1 MTGLVYTAST
11 WILPVLIAI
20 TLHEAAHGY
29 VAWKL
34 GDDTAKRLGRVTFN
48 PLRHVDPWGTIV
60 VPGLLLSLSNFVF
73 GWAKPVPVDF
83 SRLERPRRDM
93 VWVAAAGPAV
103 NIALATASAALL
115 HIVPLLPDA
124 VQVWVLENLQHSILI
139 NLVLAV
145 FNLLPLPPLDGG
157 RIAVGLLP
165 LGLARPLARMERF
178 GLFVI
183 IGVLFILPYA
193 GREIGVDLNVFP
205 WLVGTPVRFLMD
217 VIAGFTGLAP

>member
-1 MTGLVYTAST
+1 MDFVYTAST
-11 WILPVLIAI
+11 WIAPVLIAI

-29 VAWKL
+29 VAWRL

-48 PLRHVDPWGTIV
+48 PLRHVDPYGTIV
-60 VPGLLLSLSNFVF
+60 IPGLLVAFSNFVF

-103 NIALATASAALL
+103 NIALACASAALMHL
-115 HIVPLLPDA
+115 VPILPA
-124 VQVWVLENLQHSILI
+124 STQLWAFENLQNSIVV
-139 NLVLAV
+139 NLVLTV
-145 FNLLPLPPLDGG
+145 FNMLPLPPLDGG

-165 LGLARPLARMERF
+165 FPLARPLARMERF

-193 GREIGVDLNVFP
+193 GRELGVDLNVFP
-205 WLVGTPVRFLMD
+205 WLIGEPVRFLMG
-217 VIAGFTGLAP
+217 VIAGLAGFAP

>member
-1 MTGLVYTAST
+1 MDFAYTIST
-11 WILPVLIAI
+11 WIAPVLIAI

-48 PLRHVDPWGTIV
+48 PLRHVDPYGTIV
-60 VPGLLLSLSNFVF
+60 IPALLLSFSNFVF

-103 NIALATASAALL
+103 NIALATASAALMHL
-115 HIVPLLPDA
+115 LPLLPATVDL
-124 VQVWVLENLQHSILI
+124 WVLENLRNSMVI

-145 FNLLPLPPLDGG
+145 FNLLPWPPLDGG

-165 LGLARPLARMERF
+165 LKLARPLARMERF

-193 GREIGVDLNVFP
+193 GQEFGVDLNVFP
-205 WLVGTPVRFLMD
+205 WLIGEPVRFLMG
-217 VIAGFTGLAP
+217 VIAGLAGFAP

>member
-1 MTGLVYTAST
+1 MDFVYTAST
-11 WILPVLIAI
+11 WIAPVLIAI

-29 VAWKL
+29 VAWRL

-48 PLRHVDPWGTIV
+48 PLRHVDPYGTIV
-60 VPGLLLSLSNFVF
+60 IPALLLSFSNFVF

-103 NIALATASAALL
+103 NIALATASAALMHL
-115 HIVPLLPDA
+115 VPLLPVA
-124 VQVWVLENLQHSILI
+124 VEPWVFENLRNSIVI

-165 LGLARPLARMERF
+165 LPLARPLARMERF

-183 IGVLFILPYA
+183 IGVLFVLPYA
-193 GREIGVDLNVFP
+193 GQEFGVDLNVFP
-205 WLVGTPVRFLMD
+205 WLIGEPVRFLMG
-217 VIAGFTGLAP
+217 VIAGLAGFAP

>member
-1 MTGLVYTAST
+1 MMDIVYTAST
-11 WILPVLIAI
+11 WIAPVLIAI

-29 VAWKL
+29 VAWRL

-48 PLRHVDPWGTIV
+48 PLRHVDPYGTVI
-60 VPGLLLSLSNFVF
+60 VPGLLLAFSNFVF

-103 NIALATASAALL
+103 NIALATASAALMHL
-115 HIVPLLPDA
+115 VPLLPDSVSPWA
-124 VQVWVLENLQHSILI
+124 FENLRNSMIV

-165 LGLARPLARMERF
+165 LPIARPLARMERF

-193 GREIGVDLNVFP
+193 GQEFGVDLNVFP
-205 WLVGTPVRFLMD
+205 WLIGEPVRFLMG
-217 VIAGFTGLAP
+217 VIAGLAGFAP

>member
-1 MTGLVYTAST
+1 MGFVYTAST
-11 WILPVLIAI
+11 WIAPVLIAI

-29 VAWKL
+29 VAWRL

-48 PLRHVDPWGTIV
+48 PLRHVDPYGTIV
-60 VPGLLLSLSNFVF
+60 IPALLLAFSNFVF

-103 NIALATASAALL
+103 NIALAAVSAALMHL
-115 HIVPLLPDA
+115 VPLLPVA
-124 VQVWVLENLQHSILI
+124 VELWVFENLQNSIVI

-165 LGLARPLARMERF
+165 LPLARPLAHMERF

-183 IGVLFILPYA
+183 IGVLFVLPYA
-193 GREIGVDLNVFP
+193 GQEFGVDLNVFP
-205 WLVGTPVRFLMD
+205 WLIGEPVRFLMG
-217 VIAGFTGLAP
+217 VIAGLAGFAP

>member
-1 MTGLVYTAST
+1 MDIVYTAST
-11 WILPVLIAI
+11 WIAPVLIAI

-29 VAWKL
+29 VAWRL

-48 PLRHVDPWGTIV
+48 PLRHVDPYGTVI
-60 VPGLLLSLSNFVF
+60 VPGLLLAFSNFVF

-103 NIALATASAALL
+103 NIALAMASAALMHL
-115 HIVPLLPDA
+115 VPLLPDSVA
-124 VQVWVLENLQHSILI
+124 PWAFENLRNSMIV

-165 LGLARPLARMERF
+165 LRIARPLARIERF

-193 GREIGVDLNVFP
+193 GQEFGVDLNVFP
-205 WLVGTPVRFLMD
+205 WLIGEPVRFLMG
-217 VIAGFTGLAP
+217 VIAGLAGFAP

>member
-1 MTGLVYTAST
+1 MMELAHTASV

-34 GDDTAKRLGRVTFN
+34 GDDTAKLLGRVTFN
-48 PLRHVDPWGTIV
+48 PLRHVDPYGTIV
-60 VPGLLLSLSNFVF
+60 VPGLLLAFSNFVF
-73 GWAKPVPVDF
+73 GWAKPVPIDF
-83 SRLERPRRDM
+83 SRLQNPRRDM
-93 VWVAAAGPAV
+93 VWVAAAGPAI
-103 NIALATASAALL
+103 NIALATVSAGLL
-115 HIVPLLPDA
+115 HLIPLLPGA
-124 VQVWVLENLQHSILI
+124 VQFWVLENLQNSILI

-145 FNLLPLPPLDGG
+145 FNMLPLPPLDGG

-165 LGLARPLARMERF
+165 LPLARPLARIERF

-183 IGVLFILPYA
+183 IGLLVILPYA

-205 WLVGTPVRFLMD
+205 WLIGTPVRFLMD
-217 VIAGFTGLAP
+217 VIAGLAGLGP

>member
-1 MTGLVYTAST
+1 MDFAYTAST
-11 WILPVLIAI
+11 WIAPVLIAI

-29 VAWKL
+29 VAWRL

-48 PLRHVDPWGTIV
+48 PLRHVDPYGTIV
-60 VPGLLLSLSNFVF
+60 IPALLLSFSNFVF

-103 NIALATASAALL
+103 NIALATISAALMHL
-115 HIVPLLPDA
+115 VPLLPA
-124 VQVWVLENLQHSILI
+124 TVEHWAFENLQNSIVI

-165 LGLARPLARMERF
+165 LPLARPLARMERF

-193 GREIGVDLNVFP
+193 GQEFGVDLNVFP
-205 WLVGTPVRFLMD
+205 WLIGEPVRFLMG
-217 VIAGFTGLAP
+217 VIAGLAGFAP

>member
-1 MTGLVYTAST
+1 MEFVYTAST
-11 WILPVLIAI
+11 WIAPVLIAI

-29 VAWKL
+29 VAWRL

-48 PLRHVDPWGTIV
+48 PLRHVDPYGTIV
-60 VPGLLLSLSNFVF
+60 IPALLLSFSNFVF

-103 NIALATASAALL
+103 NIALAAASAALMHL
-115 HIVPLLPDA
+115 VPLLP
-124 VQVWVLENLQHSILI
+124 VTVELWVFENLRNSIVI

-165 LGLARPLARMERF
+165 LPLARPLARMERF

-183 IGVLFILPYA
+183 IGVLFVLPYA
-193 GREIGVDLNVFP
+193 GQEFGVDLNVFP
-205 WLVGTPVRFLMD
+205 WLIGEPVRFLMG
-217 VIAGFTGLAP
+217 VIAGLAGFAP

>member
-1 MTGLVYTAST
+1 MDFVYTAST
-11 WILPVLIAI
+11 WIVPVLIAI

-29 VAWKL
+29 VAWRL

-48 PLRHVDPWGTIV
+48 PLRHVDPYGTIV
-60 VPGLLLSLSNFVF
+60 IPALLLSFSNFVF

-103 NIALATASAALL
+103 NIALATASAALMHL
-115 HIVPLLPDA
+115 VPLLP
-124 VQVWVLENLQHSILI
+124 VTVEPWVFENLRNSIVI

-165 LGLARPLARMERF
+165 LPLARPLARMERF

-183 IGVLFILPYA
+183 IGVLFVLPYA
-193 GREIGVDLNVFP
+193 GQEFGVDLNVFL
-205 WLVGTPVRFLMD
+205 WLIGEPVRFLMG
-217 VIAGFTGLAP
+217 VIAGLAGFAP

>member
-1 MTGLVYTAST
+1 MDFAYTAST
-11 WILPVLIAI
+11 WIAPVLIAI

-29 VAWKL
+29 VAWRL

-48 PLRHVDPWGTIV
+48 PLRHVDPYGTIV
-60 VPGLLLSLSNFVF
+60 IPALLLSFSNFVF

-103 NIALATASAALL
+103 NIALATASAALMHL
-115 HIVPLLPDA
+115 VPLLPA
-124 VQVWVLENLQHSILI
+124 TVEHWAFENLQNSIVI

-165 LGLARPLARMERF
+165 LPLARPLARMERF

-193 GREIGVDLNVFP
+193 GQEFGVDLNVFP
-205 WLVGTPVRFLMD
+205 WLIGEPVRFLMG
-217 VIAGFTGLAP
+217 VIAGLAGFAP

>member
-1 MTGLVYTAST
+1 MDFAYTIST
-11 WILPVLIAI
+11 WIAPVLIAI

-48 PLRHVDPWGTIV
+48 PLRHVDPYGTIV
-60 VPGLLLSLSNFVF
+60 IPALLLSFSNFVF

-103 NIALATASAALL
+103 NIVLAMASAALMHL
-115 HIVPLLPDA
+115 LPLLPATVDL
-124 VQVWVLENLQHSILI
+124 WVLENLRNSMVI

-165 LGLARPLARMERF
+165 LKLARPLARMERF

-193 GREIGVDLNVFP
+193 GQEFGVDLNVFP
-205 WLVGTPVRFLMD
+205 WLIGEPVRFLMG
-217 VIAGFTGLAP
+217 VIAGLAGFAP

>member
-1 MTGLVYTAST
+1 
-11 WILPVLIAI
+11 
-20 TLHEAAHGY
+20 
-29 VAWKL
+29 
-34 GDDTAKRLGRVTFN
+34 
-48 PLRHVDPWGTIV
+48 
-60 VPGLLLSLSNFVF
+60 
-73 GWAKPVPVDF
+73 
-83 SRLERPRRDM
+83 
-93 VWVAAAGPAV
+93 
-103 NIALATASAALL
+103 
-115 HIVPLLPDA
+115 
-124 VQVWVLENLQHSILI
+124 
-139 NLVLAV
+139 V

-183 IGVLFILPYA
+183 IGVLFILPYV

>member
-1 MTGLVYTAST
+1 MTELAYTASV

-34 GDDTAKRLGRVTFN
+34 GDDTARRLGRVSFN
-48 PLRHVDPWGTIV
+48 PFRHVDPYGTIV
-60 VPGLLLSLSNFVF
+60 IPGLLLAFSNFVF

-83 SRLERPRRDM
+83 SRLESPRRDM
-93 VWVAAAGPAV
+93 VWVALAGPAI
-103 NIALATASAALL
+103 NIALATISAALL
-115 HIVPLLPDA
+115 HLVPLLPGA
-124 VQVWVLENLQHSILI
+124 AQLWVLENLQNSILI

-145 FNLLPLPPLDGG
+145 FNMLPMPPLDGG

-165 LGLARPLARMERF
+165 LPLARPLARMERF

-205 WLVGTPVRFLMD
+205 WLIGTPVRFLMD
-217 VIAGFTGLAP
+217 VIAGLAGLAP

>member
-1 MTGLVYTAST
+1 M
-11 WILPVLIAI
+11 
-20 TLHEAAHGY
+20 
-29 VAWKL
+29 
-34 GDDTAKRLGRVTFN
+34 
-48 PLRHVDPWGTIV
+48 
-60 VPGLLLSLSNFVF
+60 
-73 GWAKPVPVDF
+73 PVDF

-103 NIALATASAALL
+103 NIALAMASAALMHL
-115 HIVPLLPDA
+115 VPLLPDSVA
-124 VQVWVLENLQHSILI
+124 PWAFENLRNSMIV

-165 LGLARPLARMERF
+165 LGIARPLARMERF

-193 GREIGVDLNVFP
+193 GQEFGVDLNVFP
-205 WLVGTPVRFLMD
+205 WLIGEPVRFLMG
-217 VIAGFTGLAP
+217 VIAGLAGFAP

>member
-1 MTGLVYTAST
+1 MDFAYTAST
-11 WILPVLIAI
+11 WIAPVLIAI

-29 VAWKL
+29 VAWRL

-48 PLRHVDPWGTIV
+48 PLRHVDPYGTIV
-60 VPGLLLSLSNFVF
+60 IPALLLSFSNFVF

-83 SRLERPRRDM
+83 SRLEHPRRDM
-93 VWVAAAGPAV
+93 VWVAAAGPAI
-103 NIALATASAALL
+103 NIALATASAVLMHL
-115 HIVPLLPDA
+115 IPLLP
-124 VQVWVLENLQHSILI
+124 VPTQLWVFENLQNSIVI

-165 LGLARPLARMERF
+165 LPIARLLARMERF

-193 GREIGVDLNVFP
+193 GREFGVDLNVFP
-205 WLVGTPVRFLMD
+205 WLIGGPVRFLMD
-217 VIAGFTGLAP
+217 VIAGLAGFAP

>member
-1 MTGLVYTAST
+1 MDFAYAAST
-11 WILPVLIAI
+11 WIAPVLIAI

-29 VAWKL
+29 VAWRL

-48 PLRHVDPWGTIV
+48 PLRHVDPYGTIV
-60 VPGLLLSLSNFVF
+60 IPALLLSFSNFVF

-103 NIALATASAALL
+103 NIALATASAALMHL
-115 HIVPLLPDA
+115 VPLLPA
-124 VQVWVLENLQHSILI
+124 TVEHWAFENLQNSIVI

-165 LGLARPLARMERF
+165 LPLARPLARMERF

-193 GREIGVDLNVFP
+193 GQEFGVDLNVFP
-205 WLVGTPVRFLMD
+205 WLIGEPVRFLMG
-217 VIAGFTGLAP
+217 VIAGLAGFAP

>member
-1 MTGLVYTAST
+1 MDIVYTAST
-11 WILPVLIAI
+11 WIAPVLIAI

-29 VAWKL
+29 VAWRL

-48 PLRHVDPWGTIV
+48 PLRHVDPYGTVI
-60 VPGLLLSLSNFVF
+60 VPGLLLAFSNFVF

-103 NIALATASAALL
+103 NIALAMASAALMHL
-115 HIVPLLPDA
+115 VPLLPVSVELWA
-124 VQVWVLENLQHSILI
+124 FENLRNSMIV

-165 LGLARPLARMERF
+165 LPLARPLARMERF

-193 GREIGVDLNVFP
+193 GREFGVDLNVFP
-205 WLVGTPVRFLMD
+205 WLIGEPVRFLMG
-217 VIAGFTGLAP
+217 VIAGLAGFAP